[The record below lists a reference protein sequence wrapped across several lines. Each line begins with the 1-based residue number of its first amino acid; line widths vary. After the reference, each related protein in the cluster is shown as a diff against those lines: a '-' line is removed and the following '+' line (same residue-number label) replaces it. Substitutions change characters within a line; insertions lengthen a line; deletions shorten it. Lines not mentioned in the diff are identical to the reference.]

1 MFIPGVTSKE
11 LEGKQSSCF
20 DQVMSIYL
28 WDHFFQD
35 ISLLSHIVGVSI
47 QSSHHPGTQ
56 IFVVHASLRGS
67 NPEEALCLFE
77 FTVGGKVGFGKAA
90 GLGPTQKSTEIH
102 WERLWPGRSL
112 HWCPGQETVEGKST
126 TSFQWVGGLT
136 FLKHISFDFTSSIFR
151 MPWNEFWGVLGCCP
165 IG

>member
-102 WERLWPGRSL
+102 WERL
-112 HWCPGQETVEGKST
+112 
-126 TSFQWVGGLT
+126 
-136 FLKHISFDFTSSIFR
+136 
-151 MPWNEFWGVLGCCP
+151 
-165 IG
+165 